1 MKALSL
7 NFWGQTKAWWVVLV
21 VGILFV
27 IGGFCYWF
35 WPVAGFAITDFR
47 MAADSG
53 RHRAAMCLRRHKPAP
68 RMGVVDCRRRD

>member
-35 WPVAGFAITDFR
+35 WPVAGFAIASLIFGWLLILAGIVQLCVSAGINR
-47 MAADSG
+47 
-53 RHRAAMCLRRHKPAP
+53 P
-68 RMGVVDCRRRD
+68 RGWGWLIA